1 MASFGEGFAS
11 GMQMGDM
18 FRKRQYE
25 QSIDDAGLMV
35 AEEMKLE
42 KADRELQKRRLADNA
57 ISTDIKPINPSIYQ
71 QGDSLGMQGYQT
83 GNKPIQTTV
92 PIAPPGYMSPPGEE
106 VTPGIDTNGY
116 YEPEPNTSANPATA
130 QTLVGNYNTT
140 AALKGERPTREDSL
154 RMQQDNPVPFGES
167 LPPNVVDLAQIK
179 SEVAPQVDAKPKALD
194 TLNDQITTSMKA
206 KDIYDYNTRVIQK
219 LQQSG
224 NARAALEYQ
233 GKMATSELTLAQAD
247 SAKFTT
253 IQAVA
258 KQVGS
263 LADNV
268 LEDMQQPGA
277 DINQLYFNF
286 GERIRN
292 EFGYTGKIPFSL
304 DPRENLKTLGR
315 LQKDATTTAEKAEIE
330 VKTNVASFERSIKNS
345 KERRDEEELTLKKL
359 KEAREQGKEVRDEA
373 QAVFNRFAKEVEI
386 TQKAMDSLNPYQDKE
401 TKKRYA
407 EDQKVLIAKMKEYTN
422 VFGIKPSDMGNVKP
436 GTTGAAVNTPAN
448 APATTQPNNT
458 RFGES
463 TTAVMEE
470 KPVTDTAGGFVPPTP
485 KTPAQGKAKEL
496 KIKQLKATIESRQKS
511 LNPGMETESDIER
524 RDQLR
529 IKAKQNR
536 DAVKEAF
543 TGKKKRQALEEDLLK
558 AQKELA
564 ELTKP

>member
-292 EFGYTGKIPFSL
+292 EFGYTG
-304 DPRENLKTLGR
+304 
-315 LQKDATTTAEKAEIE
+315 
-330 VKTNVASFERSIKNS
+330 
-345 KERRDEEELTLKKL
+345 LKK
-359 KEAREQGKEVRDEA
+359 DE
-373 QAVFNRFAKEVEI
+373 
-386 TQKAMDSLNPYQDKE
+386 M
-401 TKKRYA
+401 
-407 EDQKVLIAKMKEYTN
+407 KMN
-422 VFGIKPSDMGNVKP
+422 
-436 GTTGAAVNTPAN
+436 
-448 APATTQPNNT
+448 
-458 RFGES
+458 
-463 TTAVMEE
+463 
-470 KPVTDTAGGFVPPTP
+470 
-485 KTPAQGKAKEL
+485 L
-496 KIKQLKATIESRQKS
+496 
-511 LNPGMETESDIER
+511 
-524 RDQLR
+524 
-529 IKAKQNR
+529 
-536 DAVKEAF
+536 
-543 TGKKKRQALEEDLLK
+543 LLK
-558 AQKELA
+558 S
-564 ELTKP
+564 